1 MYKKILVPLDG
12 SDLAESALEQVCPL
26 AKCAHAEIVLLRVVS
41 VPVGSYMLVTEPRL
55 IEDAAR
61 GAEAD
66 ALEYLKGVAAR
77 LRTDGFKVSFEVGTG
92 VIDETIQ
99 EFATSVHA
107 DLIAMSTH
115 GRGGLARLVIGSVA
129 DQLVRNSKVPILL
142 VRPKM
147 VKN

>member
-12 SDLAESALEQVCPL
+12 SDLAESALAHVSPL
-26 AKCAHAEIVLLRVVS
+26 AKCMGAEVVLLRVVS

-55 IEDAAR
+55 IEDAAKR
-61 GAEAD
+61 AEDD
-66 ALEYLKGVAAR
+66 AFEYLKGVAAK
-77 LRTDGFKVSFEVGTG
+77 LRADGLKVSFEVGTG

-99 EFATSVHA
+99 EFATGVHA

-129 DQLVRNSKVPILL
+129 DQLVRHSKVPILL
-142 VRPKM
+142 VRPSM
-147 VKN
+147 DRH